1 MAGSH
6 SAQEKASQ
14 DLTNHCLEADDQ
26 FTSSPVPSMT
36 RSSGGYRTREGC
48 SEKHA
53 VASSLP
59 KREADRRTPLPSEI
73 SGPKDAAMRMLMSP
87 GQRNPRRDLAA
98 ARRGCGSGD
107 IAGSAPK
114 SPRGSHVLGISTW
127 AKRAAHS
134 EGALG
139 AEQGVMGLG
148 LWGQILRLLG
158 SYRSGY
164 TEGCL
169 SLDLAGPTVQ
179 AFARD

>member
-1 MAGSH
+1 M
-6 SAQEKASQ
+6 
-14 DLTNHCLEADDQ
+14 L
-26 FTSSPVPSMT
+26 
-36 RSSGGYRTREGC
+36 
-48 SEKHA
+48 
-53 VASSLP
+53 
-59 KREADRRTPLPSEI
+59 REACCGQLSAKEGGRQ
-73 SGPKDAAMRMLMSP
+73 KDAPPFRDFWT
-87 GQRNPRRDLAA
+87 GRRSDENAYVTRAKDLAA